1 MVIFPDGMCGVGK
14 FRHMVTCDMPFAV
27 VGKSSEEIEES
38 WEDSRT
44 PWLNWPVYELTICYA
59 EVGLAVPITVLEPT
73 AVCGNAEWDGVRGT
87 LGCAGQ
93 ICMNLYLYVEPLVV
107 SFDGIFMVE
116 IPDDVAG
123 LHDGY
128 FNDSDTNK
136 TGALSHTLAAGAG
149 VWTQVHGSEWALD
162 RVGRRTVYPQPWVHG
177 WKEWPIPVGWGDLFH
192 SLKGQCQPNPTVQ
205 RFSIEADGSAKVS
218 KYGHVIERRTNNDVY
233 LDDVLQE

>member
-149 VWTQVHGSEWALD
+149 TTA
-162 RVGRRTVYPQPWVHG
+162 
-177 WKEWPIPVGWGDLFH
+177 
-192 SLKGQCQPNPTVQ
+192 
-205 RFSIEADGSAKVS
+205 
-218 KYGHVIERRTNNDVY
+218 ERN
-233 LDDVLQE
+233 